1 VKPTN
6 QQPGG
11 AELTVEH
18 RPIAE
23 GVDRGRSART
33 ETPRRSHS
41 TLDAS
46 ADRDPI
52 GWLAEEA
59 ATRVPELLPIR
70 YARMQ
75 ASPLAFF
82 RGAARVMANDLA
94 TSPRAGLGVQLCGD
108 AHICNFGGFASPER
122 DLVFGLNDFDETL
135 RGPFEWDVKRLAAS
149 VEIAGRD
156 RGLSSPQRAAAL
168 LGSVSAYRKTMR
180 KLAGDRELEA
190 WYSTADADGLEA
202 ELVGR
207 HEHREAK
214 TLAQAAARARS
225 NDSLRA
231 LSKLTRVVDDEL
243 RFVSDPPLIVPLA
256 ELGGET
262 SDTEAELRAIFR
274 RYRSSLQPDRR
285 VLLEGFRYG
294 DLARKVV
301 GVGSVGTRCWV
312 LLLLGRHAG
321 DPLILQIKEA
331 QASVLEP
338 LLGPSGHRSHAER
351 VVQGQRLCQ
360 PATDI
365 FLGWTDAE
373 NYDGARRDFY
383 VRQLRDWKV
392 SLDVER
398 ISPRGLAIFAR
409 WCGAAL
415 ARAHARSGDRIAIA
429 AYLGKKDVFDRSV
442 AAFAAGYAEI
452 NARDHASLCDA
463 VRTGRLPS

>member
-1 VKPTN
+1 VP
-6 QQPGG
+6 
-11 AELTVEH
+11 
-18 RPIAE
+18 
-23 GVDRGRSART
+23 
-33 ETPRRSHS
+33 
-41 TLDAS
+41 

-52 GWLAEEA
+52 RWLDEEA

-70 YARMQ
+70 YVRMQ

-94 TSPRAGLGVQLCGD
+94 TSPRAGLDVQLCGD
-108 AHICNFGGFASPER
+108 AHISNFGGFASPER

-135 RGPFEWDVKRLAAS
+135 HGPFEWDVKRLAAS

-156 RGLSSPQRAAAL
+156 RGLPAEQRAAAV
-168 LGSVSAYRKTMR
+168 LGSVRAYRKTMC
-180 KLAGDRELEA
+180 KLAGARELEA
-190 WYSTADADGLEA
+190 WYSAADADSLEA

-214 TLAQAAARARS
+214 TLARAVAGARS

-231 LSKLTRVVDDEL
+231 LSKLTRVVDDEP
-243 RFVSDPPLIVPLA
+243 RFVFDPPLIVPLA
-256 ELGGET
+256 ELGEET
-262 SDTEAELRAIFR
+262 PDTEAELRAIFR
-274 RYRSSLQPDRR
+274 RYRASLQPDRR
-285 VLLEGFRYG
+285 TLLEGFRYG

-301 GVGSVGTRCWV
+301 GVGSIGTRCWV
-312 LLLLGRHAG
+312 VLLLGRDGG

-338 LLGPSGHRSHAER
+338 LLGRSAYHSHAER
-351 VVQGQRLCQ
+351 VVQGQRLCE

-398 ISPRGLAIFAR
+398 ISARGLAIFAR

-415 ARAHARSGDRIAIA
+415 ARAHARSGDRVAIA
-429 AYLGKKDVFDRSV
+429 AYLGKKDTFDRSI
-442 AAFAAGYAEI
+442 AAFAAAYADL
-452 NARDHASLCDA
+452 NASDHAGLCDA
-463 VRTGRLPS
+463 VRDGRLPAS